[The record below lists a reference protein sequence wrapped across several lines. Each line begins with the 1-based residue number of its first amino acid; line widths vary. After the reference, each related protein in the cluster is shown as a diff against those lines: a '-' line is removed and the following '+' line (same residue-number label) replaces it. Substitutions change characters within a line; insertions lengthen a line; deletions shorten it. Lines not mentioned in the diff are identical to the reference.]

1 MLMRL
6 IANRWLHTLIL
17 LGMLAGAVTLKIYDL
32 RHNSGKLTRPMSA
45 HAFDFYNKV
54 EPRTPT
60 RHVAMV
66 DIDEESLS
74 RPELGQ
80 WPWSRDIMAQLVR
93 NLHALG
99 ARAIVFDMVFAE
111 ADRSSPQTIL
121 DRMSPELRTPEME
134 ALLSAVPDNDETFA
148 KAIAEANNVVLGFV
162 WTDETEATRHAPHLS
177 KPITVARTALA
188 VTEHAPRIPAV
199 ADNLPLFAKAAAGGG
214 SFGVIPEGDGL
225 IRKVPLLFSYREEG
239 MAAPIM
245 YPSLA
250 VEALR
255 VAQSPKM
262 VVKVRALS
270 GEEAGDFNLP
280 LKMSVG
286 NYEVPMDAGAQ
297 MFVHFA
303 PERQREYIPAWKV
316 IAKAIPPEDISGRIV
331 FVGTS
336 AIGLKDIRSTPLNLY
351 VPGVELH
358 MNVVE
363 QIMEKKFLIRPE
375 FIEQGAEPIAI
386 IALGC
391 LIIVLA
397 PFIGAIYMTLF
408 TFALVVGMTAL
419 SWHMFITQGLLI
431 DPVYPS
437 LCLLAIFVVATLL
450 TYVRTEYERS
460 RVRQAFG
467 LYISPDFME
476 ELTRDP
482 DKLKLGGE
490 TRELTVMF
498 TDIRGFTTISES
510 MSPEALTQLM
520 NSFLTPMSDL
530 VMETRGTID
539 KYMGDAMM
547 AFWNAPLD
555 DAEHA
560 RHACMAALRMYNALA
575 PVNEE
580 LKVRAQAE
588 RRTPVVLN
596 AGIGINTGT
605 ASVGNM
611 GSRQRFAYSALGDTV
626 NLASRLEGQT
636 KAYGVNILISEATAA
651 HVPDF
656 ASLELD
662 MIRVKGKNE
671 PVRIFTLLGEEDMAA
686 QASFRQW
693 HERHGQMM
701 AAYRAAAFDDALRL
715 IGECR
720 ALSGGTLD
728 GFYAVFAARIED
740 MKAEPPAPGWDGVYV
755 ATSK

>member
-1 MLMRL
+1 MLG
-6 IANRWLHTLIL
+6 IAQQLSETSPEIV
-17 LGMLAGAVTLKIYDL
+17 GVVTNL
-32 RHNSGKLTRPMSA
+32 
-45 HAFDFYNKV
+45 
-54 EPRTPT
+54 
-60 RHVAMV
+60 
-66 DIDEESLS
+66 
-74 RPELGQ
+74 PEL
-80 WPWSRDIMAQLVR
+80 
-93 NLHALG
+93 
-99 ARAIVFDMVFAE
+99 
-111 ADRSSPQTIL
+111 
-121 DRMSPELRTPEME
+121 
-134 ALLSAVPDNDETFA
+134 SA
-148 KAIAEANNVVLGFV
+148 
-162 WTDETEATRHAPHLS
+162 
-177 KPITVARTALA
+177 
-188 VTEHAPRIPAV
+188 
-199 ADNLPLFAKAAAGGG
+199 AAAGEG
-214 SFGVIPEGDGL
+214 SFGVVPDVDGI
-225 IRKVPLLFSYREEG
+225 IRRVPLLFHYKDSKTG
-239 MAAPIM
+239 KTTV

-255 VAQSPKM
+255 VYHSAKGM
-262 VVKVRALS
+262 VNIRALKEDES
-270 GEEAGDFNLP
+270 GIFDPP
-280 LKMSVG
+280 LVMKVG
-286 NYEVPMDAGAQ
+286 NLEVPFDWDAEINAYFTPARTSQYISAGRVIAGE
-297 MFVHFA
+297 VN
-303 PERQREYIPAWKV
+303 PER
-316 IAKAIPPEDISGRIV
+316 ISGRIV

-336 AIGLKDIRSTPLNLY
+336 AEGLKDIRSTPLNLY
-351 VPGVELH
+351 IPGVELH
-358 MNVVE
+358 INVVE
-363 QIMEKKFLIRPE
+363 QILTGEYLQRPE
-375 FIEQGAEPIAI
+375 IIKGAELMAMIGV
-386 IALGC
+386 GC
-391 LIIVLA
+391 LIIVLV
-397 PFIGAIYMTLF
+397 PFIGAIYMALF
-408 TFALVVGMTAL
+408 TLALVGATAFL
-419 SWHMFITQGLLI
+419 SWYSFEELGLLI

-437 LCLLAIFVVATLL
+437 ICLLSIFMAATLL
-450 TYVRTEYERS
+450 TYIRTEYERS

-476 ELTRDP
+476 ELTKDP

-560 RHACMAALRMYNALA
+560 RHACTAALRMYEALA

-588 RRTPVVLN
+588 RRAPVVLN

-636 KAYGVNILISEATAA
+636 KAYGVNILISEATVS

-662 MIRVKGKNE
+662 LIRVKGKNE
-671 PVRIFTLLGEEDMAA
+671 PVRIFTLLGEGDMAA
-686 QASFRQW
+686 GASFRQW

-701 AAYRAAAFDDALRL
+701 VAYRATALDDALRL
-715 IGECR
+715 IAECR
-720 ALSGGTLD
+720 AISGGMLD
-728 GFYAVFAARIED
+728 GFYAVFAARIEEL
-740 MKAEPPAPGWDGVYV
+740 KNEPPAPGWDGVYV

>member
-17 LGMLAGAVTLKIYDL
+17 LGMLGGAVALKIYDL
-32 RHNSGKLTRPMSA
+32 RNNQGAWTRSMSFR
-45 HAFDFYNKV
+45 AFDWFNKV

-60 RHVAMV
+60 KHVVMV

-80 WPWSRDIMAQLVR
+80 WPWSRDIMAKLVR

-148 KAIAEANNVVLGFV
+148 KAIAEANNVVMGFV
-162 WTDETEATRHAPHLS
+162 WTNETAATRHAPHLA
-177 KPITVARTALA
+177 KPVMIAKTALGA
-188 VTEHAPRIPAV
+188 TERAPEIRAV

-214 SFGVIPEGDGL
+214 SFGVIPEIDGL
-225 IRKVPLLFSYREEG
+225 IRNVPLLFSYKEDG
-239 MAAPIM
+239 MGAPIM

-255 VAQSPKM
+255 VAQSPKT

-270 GEEAGDFNLP
+270 PAEAGDFDLP
-280 LKMSVG
+280 LMMSIG
-286 NYEVPMDAGAQ
+286 KYEVPMDTDAKLY
-297 MFVHFA
+297 VYFA
-303 PERQREYIPAWKV
+303 DKREQDYVPAWSI
-316 IAKAIPPEDISGRIV
+316 IAGQADAEDISGKIV

-363 QIMEKKFLIRPE
+363 QIMEKSYLIRPGFVE
-375 FIEQGAEPIAI
+375 EGAEPIAI

-397 PFIGAIYMTLF
+397 PFIGAIYMTMF
-408 TFALVVGMTAL
+408 TLALVGAITAL
-419 SWHMFITQGLLI
+419 SWHMFLTQGILI

-437 LCLLAIFVVATLL
+437 LCLMAIFVVATLL

-560 RHACMAALRMYNALA
+560 RHACTAALRMYQALA

-580 LKVRAQAE
+580 LQVRAQAE
-588 RRTPVVLN
+588 RRKPVVLN

-636 KAYGVNILISEATAA
+636 KAYGVNILISEATAS

-662 MIRVKGKNE
+662 LIRVKGKNE
-671 PVRIFTLLGEEDMAA
+671 PVRIFTLVGEGDMAA
-686 QASFRQW
+686 EASFRQW
-693 HERHGQMM
+693 HERHGQML
-701 AAYRAAAFDDALRL
+701 AAYRAMAFDDALRL
-715 IGECR
+715 IDECR
-720 ALSGGTLD
+720 ALSGGVLD
-728 GFYAVFAARIED
+728 GFYAMFAARITELKTD
-740 MKAEPPAPGWDGVYV
+740 RPAQGWDGVYV